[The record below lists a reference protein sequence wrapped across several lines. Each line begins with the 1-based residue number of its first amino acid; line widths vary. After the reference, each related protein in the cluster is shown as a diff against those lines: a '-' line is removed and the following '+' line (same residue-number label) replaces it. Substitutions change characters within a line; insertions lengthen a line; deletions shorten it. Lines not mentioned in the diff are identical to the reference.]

1 MRQLPPLL
9 LALLS
14 FTGCTLIDQRT
25 FAPAPEAKAQT
36 PPPLPPVVVDTRIPL
51 VTIDYTVRSPDYA
64 ELLHYAVHAA
74 EARDADV
81 QYDVVSVL
89 KDTNEVAAGQER
101 VSGVMRAIM
110 RDRVP
115 SSRIHLALRTDPGL
129 AASQVRV
136 YVR

>member
-1 MRQLPPLL
+1 MRLVPVL

-14 FTGCTLIDQRT
+14 FCGCTLIDQRT
-25 FAPAPEAKAQT
+25 FAPSPEAKAQPT
-36 PPPLPPVVVDTRIPL
+36 SQPPVVLDTRTPL
-51 VTIDYTVRSPDYA
+51 VTIDYTIPSPDYG
-64 ELLHYAVHAA
+64 ELLHDAVRAA

-81 QYDVVSVL
+81 QYDVVSVM
-89 KDTNEVAAGQER
+89 KDTSEVAAGQER
-101 VSGVMRAIM
+101 ATGVMRAIM

-115 SSRIHLALRTDPGL
+115 ATRIHLALRTDPGL